1 MRSEREGDRLSGED
15 GRPKPGAIPDHIVG
29 PDRTLMHA
37 FNLWITPE
45 VRRREAAGLLTLP
58 FGRDSLVLAM
68 IPKRLVFLLAE
79 LNTPGGL
86 CVPFNAGSSSPSCR
100 TVCLRLRF
108 RSLMKNARTRPPP
121 IDRCP

>member
-1 MRSEREGDRLSGED
+1 MRSEREGDGLSGED
-15 GRPKPGAIPDHIVG
+15 GRPKPDAIPDHIVG

-68 IPKRLVFLLAE
+68 IPKRLIFLFGRIE
-79 LNTPGGL
+79 HP
-86 CVPFNAGSSSPSCR
+86 R
-100 TVCLRLRF
+100 
-108 RSLMKNARTRPPP
+108 RSLRT
-121 IDRCP
+121 I

>member
-1 MRSEREGDRLSGED
+1 MSSGLLLKD
-15 GRPKPGAIPDHIVG
+15 GVIGRPSLCIADAILDHIVG

-79 LNTPGGL
+79 LNTPGGP
-86 CVPFNAGSSSPSCR
+86 CIPFSADLQAQAVG
-100 TVCLRLRF
+100 RF
-108 RSLMKNARTRPPP
+108 AYAFDSAV
-121 IDRCP
+121 